1 MQVENN
7 DSAITA
13 KANHEELISKLKSL
27 VKETD
32 LAIIIADMQ
41 KALYSR
47 LAAEI
52 AKASIAEDNLT
63 VGIENSATH
72 ERNNNPNNLDFEKKY

>member
-41 KALYSR
+41 KLF
-47 LAAEI
+47 
-52 AKASIAEDNLT
+52 T
-63 VGIENSATH
+63 VDLLLKLLKLLLLRII
-72 ERNNNPNNLDFEKKY
+72 LQ